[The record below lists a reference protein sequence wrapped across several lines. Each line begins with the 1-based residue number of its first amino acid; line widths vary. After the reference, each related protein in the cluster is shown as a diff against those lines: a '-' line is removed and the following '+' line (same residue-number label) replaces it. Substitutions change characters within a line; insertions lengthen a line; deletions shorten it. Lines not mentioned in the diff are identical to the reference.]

1 MSTINY
7 YYINFPKEADRMQ
20 VGVTRDMV
28 EEVLS
33 QALIEIKTS
42 RKTVNSFKK
51 QLSAHGVGLAD
62 SQRIINGKTPLN
74 KVENSVLCLLLIH
87 IRDFI
92 EDQDLKNK
100 ITAENY
106 FTQHEINEINLM
118 EFSTENEELLPYTF
132 SDAKQFELDDYDT
145 SIDAEQLLKLSE
157 GNVIQYNFETQREA
171 KLLKVATG
179 IIKAP
184 KLNGKAVKE
193 ITQLILEDKLFRT
206 TITFNARLN
215 SSDSGQELI
224 FDTKNKT
231 LTVTEGT
238 KLDCLDGF
246 HRLTAT
252 INAIKINPDIKM
264 TFGLRIVN
272 YSQKKAQ
279 SLFSQI
285 NTFTSQSVSRLAEM
299 RQSHSSYVVKQL
311 REESMLGDKISS
323 GDQLSTD
330 QLVTFTVLDSIID
343 EVFHPSNIIEAKEVV
358 GLLKE
363 TFDSIAMRYPEEFV
377 TNIGKT
383 RKETIIN
390 HNQMFNAYVILAKEL
405 KDVGLPPSHIT
416 TLIDKIDFSRSNP
429 LWKEIGVLDNNSS
442 MMTKPKSKIIN
453 FFKKLDVKEEIN
465 NV

>member
-1 MSTINY
+1 
-7 YYINFPKEADRMQ
+7 MQ

-33 QALIEIKTS
+33 QGLIEIKTS

-51 QLSAHGVGLAD
+51 QLTVHGVGLAD
-62 SQRIINGKTPLN
+62 SQRIINGKTSLN
-74 KVENSVLCLLLIH
+74 KVENSVLCLFLIH
-87 IRDFI
+87 IKEFI
-92 EDQDLKNK
+92 EDEDLKSK
-100 ITAENY
+100 IAAENY

-118 EFSTENEELLPYTF
+118 EISSEDEELLPYTF
-132 SDAKQFELDDYDT
+132 SDVKQFELDDYDT

-157 GNVIQYNFETQREA
+157 GNVIQYNFNTQREA
-171 KLLKVATG
+171 KLVKTG
-179 IIKAP
+179 TSIIKAP
-184 KLNGKAVKE
+184 KLNQKTVKE

-224 FDTKNKT
+224 FDTRNKI
-231 LTVTEGT
+231 LIVTEGT

-272 YSQKKAQ
+272 YSEKKAQ

-323 GDQLSTD
+323 GDHLSTD
-330 QLVTFTVLDSIID
+330 QLVTFTVLDSIVD

-363 TFDSIAMRYPEEFV
+363 TFDSIAMRYPKEFV
-377 TNIGKT
+377 TNIGET

-390 HNQMFNAYVILAKEL
+390 SNQMFTAYVILAKKL
-405 KDVGLPPSHIT
+405 KDMELPPSHIT
-416 TLIDKIDFSRSNP
+416 RVIDKIDFSRSNP
-429 LWKEIGVLDNNSS
+429 LWKEIGILDNNSS
-442 MMTKPKSKIIN
+442 MMTKPKSKIVN